1 MEDLMSPKT
10 AYSAAQDDLFNPGR
24 RNEFFLPAPRFD
36 AALCVEMARLAYC
49 RKEPDFGFDQ
59 DRIEKVLQLIGFARP
74 QFFESQNDPEGKG
87 MHCFL
92 ALRNDAEKNQKLA
105 VVAFRGTDVKDVSN
119 LLHDAD
125 LRLEPWM
132 GPGRVHNGFA
142 GALAEVHS
150 GLDPALAGL
159 GECRLL
165 FTGHSL
171 GAAMATLMSALRR
184 PNALYTFGCPRVG
197 DTAFVDAMQG
207 LSSYRYVDCC
217 DAVARMPPEGIG
229 YRHLGE
235 PYYINRNREVT
246 VNPPHSSIFWDHIL
260 AVAQYGVRYAFRS
273 GNEKVRELADHAPI
287 NYVWSCRS

>member
-1 MEDLMSPKT
+1 MSPKT

-24 RNEFFLPAPRFD
+24 RNEFFPPPAPRSD

-59 DRIEKVLQLIGFARP
+59 DRIENILKPIGFARP
-74 QFFESQNDPEGKG
+74 QFFESHNDPEGKG

-92 ALRNDAEKNQKLA
+92 ALQDDAEKNQKLA

-150 GLDPALAGL
+150 GLEAAVARLAD
-159 GECRLL
+159 CRLL
-165 FTGHSL
+165 YTGHSL
-171 GAAMATLMSALRR
+171 GAAMGTLMAALR
-184 PNALYTFGCPRVG
+184 PPDALYTFGCPRVG
-197 DTAFVDAMQG
+197 DPTFVDALQAVK
-207 LSSYRYVDCC
+207 SYRYVDCC
-217 DAVARMPPEGIG
+217 DLVARIPPEGMG

-235 PYYINRNREVT
+235 PYYIDRNREVT
-246 VNPPHSSIFWDHIL
+246 VNPAHSSIFWDHVF
-260 AVAQYGVRYAFRS
+260 AVAQYGVQYAFRS

-287 NYVWSCRS
+287 NYVWPVKASQR